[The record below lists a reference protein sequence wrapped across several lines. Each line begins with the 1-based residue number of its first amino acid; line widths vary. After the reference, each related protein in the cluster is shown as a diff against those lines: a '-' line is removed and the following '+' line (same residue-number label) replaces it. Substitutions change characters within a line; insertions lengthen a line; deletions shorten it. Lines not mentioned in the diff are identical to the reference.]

1 MSKVSEFIKYI
12 LLFAVFFF
20 VMLSLATAP
29 VYADNSPAIN
39 KYLVANPPTNPNA
52 GTIYSNVTS
61 PATNTTYSYVVS
73 VTGQPGNYT
82 VTDTIPS
89 GFVSSGCVAYVN
101 GSIGPAI
108 NCTGPWLFNNV
119 SGNPAN
125 ITLIFTGQF
134 ISHGSITNAAS
145 ATWQFGTGG
154 PKATSTTE
162 FTSVIATQPPAY
174 DLKVTKTSNL
184 ATVANNG
191 IIHYTITVTNNSA
204 VAAPLNSV
212 KLYDKIT
219 NPNTGV
225 GGIDFNLNWSNFS
238 CTGTP
243 CFSVPSGWP
252 SSIVGLAPG
261 AYVNIFDSTGI
272 TAPANAMLAA
282 GASIKVEYDL
292 TIGTYYACGL
302 LSQLSN
308 SAYLAFGNTSATF
321 PDNNLANNTAN
332 KIVTLNIPPACSSIP
347 IAASKTL
354 LSPPAWGIPLTYE
367 ITLKN
372 VSNINATF
380 SYQDLVNAMGGTIV
394 FDATIQG
401 APSCSL
407 NNASTPC
414 NETHPTLTFVGS
426 SPQVLIDNSSQT
438 QISLPSMAVF
448 KMKYQVS
455 YDAVCQA
462 ATVKIR
468 NVFVPKVTMLSSTPV
483 IYPLFLIQNTLMPS
497 KPSCKVNATKGWS
510 IAPTTASAT
519 TPLTFGSGVLGRYAI
534 KWKNSGA
541 SPANYGTLRD
551 IVSINSPLYAAV
563 PVTITPVAGGCT
575 TTPASGT
582 GAPIWQNS
590 TWANTAVANFTAQQ
604 PREGI
609 HAIELTNVSMPAG
622 SEINC
627 LYDISVNRPSFAD
640 ARCQS
645 SGSIPFLQNTALGNV
660 DGAYNPNLLPTTIS
674 TTVNTRLPWCR
685 DITVKKVAVPAIVL
699 PSDTMTWTITTTNNG
714 TQSITGPVKVRDNI
728 PSNLLPPN
736 PLPPPSIHPSAGS
749 SCAYNTAFTYLSMAF
764 PFSGSSGLPAGQSFN
779 CSFTSNPMNPG
790 SYTNNANV
798 HPENGSYFHYSDSA
812 PSGSG
817 MGWVAYPVLTKQ
829 FSPTA
834 IPPGGVANL
843 IFTITNLSYKPL
855 VAGMG
860 FTDTLPTGL
869 QVVSFGSNTCG
880 GTPSGIG
887 TGSVTLTNATMANG
901 TASCTFTAVV
911 KETTQ
916 NKCSVRVNDA
926 SNVTVTKLSK
936 GGIAPFD
943 KTPFYAQL
951 QTNYDNHT
959 CAACG
964 LGAGNVYSSIAAIPT
979 PYCLPPSSASPAPY
993 LTNGVAHW
1001 TCTHPG
1007 GIECQATI
1015 DANVATGGSGGSG
1028 GSGGV
1033 LTNGGVLTHIP
1044 HGDISVSDPSTP
1056 SIPLLGEVS
1065 LGGVITDIPH
1075 HIGTTYTV
1083 TPSAGPGC
1091 TISPNTPQT
1100 VVAGSTPSFTITPNP
1115 GYALVATTGT
1125 CGGTP
1130 TTGSPFTTNPVNANC
1145 TVIFNCLA
1153 NTKIKPKGGFGFS
1166 IGLPIPKL
1174 GKESPSGLP
1183 TKDR

>member
-1 MSKVSEFIKYI
+1 MSKASEFIKYI
-12 LLFAVFFF
+12 ILFAVFFF
-20 VMLSLATAP
+20 VILSLATAP
-29 VYADNSPAIN
+29 AYADNSPAIN
-39 KYLVANPPTNPNA
+39 KYLVANLPTNPNA
-52 GTIYSNVTS
+52 GTTYSNVTS

-145 ATWQFGTGG
+145 ATWQLGTGG
-154 PKATSTTE
+154 PKAISTTE
-162 FTSVIATQPPAY
+162 FTSVIATQPPVY

-191 IIHYTITVTNNSA
+191 IIHYTITVKNNSA

-261 AYVNIFDSTGI
+261 ASVNIFDSTGI

-308 SAYLAFGNTSATF
+308 AAYLAFGNTSATF
-321 PDNNLANNTAN
+321 PDSNLANNTVD

-354 LSPPAWGIPLTYE
+354 MSAPVWGLPLTYE

-372 VSNINATF
+372 VSITNATF
-380 SYQDLVNAMGGTIV
+380 SYQDLVNAMGGTTV
-394 FDATIQG
+394 FDAAIQG
-401 APSCSL
+401 TPSCLL
-407 NNASTPC
+407 NNAPIAC
-414 NETHPTLTFVGS
+414 NETHSTLTFVGS
-426 SPQVLIDNSSQT
+426 SPQVLIDNTSQP
-438 QISLPSMAVF
+438 QISLPAMAEF
-448 KMKYQVS
+448 KMKYQVG

-468 NVFVPKVTMLSSTPV
+468 NVFMPKVTMLSSTPV
-483 IYPLFLIQNTLMPS
+483 IYPLFLKQDALMPS

-510 IAPTTASAT
+510 IAPSTASVT

-534 KWKNSGA
+534 KWKNNGA
-541 SPANYGTLRD
+541 SSANYGTLRD
-551 IVSINSPLYAAV
+551 IVSINSSLYAGV

-582 GAPIWQNS
+582 GAPTWQNG
-590 TWANTAVANFTAQQ
+590 TWANAAVANFTAQQ

-609 HAIELTNVSMPAG
+609 HAIELTNVSMPVG

-627 LYDISVNRPSFAD
+627 LYDISVHRPSFAD

-645 SGSIPFLQNTALGNV
+645 SGAAPFLQNTALGNV
-660 DGAYNPNLLPTTIS
+660 DGAYNPNLSPTTSS
-674 TTVNTRLPWCR
+674 TTVQTLLPWCR
-685 DITVKKVAVPAIVL
+685 DITVKKVPNPAIVL
-699 PSDTMTWTITTTNNG
+699 PNDPITWTITTTNNG

-728 PSNLLPPN
+728 PSNLLPASSI
-736 PLPPPSIHPSAGS
+736 LPSTGS
-749 SCAYNTAFTYLSMAF
+749 SCTYITAFSYLSMAF
-764 PFSGSSGLPAGQSFN
+764 PFSGSSWLPAGQSFN
-779 CSFTSNPMNPG
+779 CSFASKPMVPG
-790 SYTNNANV
+790 SYTNSANV

-812 PSGSG
+812 PTASG
-817 MGWVAYPVLTKQ
+817 MAWVAYPVLTKQ

-843 IFTITNLSYKPL
+843 IFTITNLSYRPP

-869 QVVSFGSNTCG
+869 QVVNFGSNTCG
-880 GTPSGIG
+880 GIPSGIG
-887 TGSVTLTNATMANG
+887 SGSVTLTNATMANG
-901 TASCTFTAVV
+901 TPSCTFTVVV
-911 KETTQ
+911 KEKFQ

-926 SNVTVTKLSK
+926 SNVIVTKLSK

-943 KTPFYAQL
+943 TTPFYAQL

-964 LGAGNVYSSIAAIPT
+964 QGAGNVYSSIAAIPT
-979 PYCLPPSSASPAPY
+979 PYCVPPSFASPAPY

-1001 TCTHPG
+1001 SCTHPG
-1007 GIECQATI
+1007 GIECQAAI
-1015 DANVATGGSGGSG
+1015 NPNVGSGGNG
-1028 GSGGV
+1028 GT
-1033 LTNGGVLTHIP
+1033 LTNGDVLTHIP
-1044 HGDISVSDPSTP
+1044 HGDLTVVDPSTP
-1056 SIPLLGEVS
+1056 TLPLGGEVTY
-1065 LGGVITDIPH
+1065 GGVITHIPH
-1075 HIGTTYTV
+1075 DITTTYTV
-1083 TPSAGPGC
+1083 TPSVGPGC
-1091 TISPNTPQT
+1091 TITPNTPQT
-1100 VVAGSTPSFTITPNP
+1100 VAAGGTSSFNITPNP
-1115 GYALVATTGT
+1115 GYVLTATTGT

-1130 TTGSPFTTNPVNANC
+1130 TAGTPFTTNPVNANC

-1153 NTKIKPKGGFGFS
+1153 NTK
-1166 IGLPIPKL
+1166 
-1174 GKESPSGLP
+1174 
-1183 TKDR
+1183 